1 MKEKKRLF
9 AKLKRIFATIL
20 TVALIVTNANIPVLA
35 YDSTD
40 DTMAV
45 ENNSDEQSTST
56 VPANE
61 SEGNFASETSEKTV
75 SDIHIETAAARIQY
89 AIGVD
94 TGIDYTGLEV
104 EVKYS
109 DGSSESVYNGDT
121 VTESGQA
128 VSYDSS
134 SIDWEKQESR
144 QEQVT
149 VTSGDVSSAFV
160 VELQMADTNSINE
173 TENHQDDGK
182 EIASEQLRKIREMQL
197 VSPPNITNYPVGHYW
212 GSSYDGM
219 RVKVIF
225 DNDDSE
231 EIKPFDPLQD
241 GRYVSWYDNID
252 FGLVG
257 TYHITASCDEIS
269 VSADIK
275 VLEEVEYLKTIP
287 PLNQGDNLALS
298 FSEGI
303 TQYRFTAPAAG
314 DYNILFNYDA
324 SIDSYVQLKT
334 LDEDY
339 IESTSYWDDN
349 TLEVRFSLKKNQ
361 TCIIDINTSSACT
374 ANITV
379 ERLKSIQQL
388 EVVSPPDI
396 LKYPVGYVDGISFSG
411 MIVKVIFDDNSFE
424 ELNPWENLSDGRYI
438 NWDSSEIDFDT
449 AGTYNAKVKYNEIS
463 TSVDI
468 QVLNK
473 DDYIHNFSE
482 LIFGSNNDLALAQG
496 VNNFVFTAP
505 ESKLY
510 RINFFYDMSVNS
522 SISVRELD
530 GSYIDSSF
538 SWESSETHLTTSLE
552 QGKSYLIGI
561 DTEAACNADI
571 SFETLEEITEIQVI
585 SPPKIQVYPVGYT
598 NYCNYDGIRLKVS
611 YSSGDSEELDI
622 YDSTSDGR
630 HLSLDSNIDFRTPG
644 TYEIT
649 ISSGNCS
656 TSTPVEVLN
665 EDDYISRFDHLTA
678 DRNPAISLSEGSNKF
693 AFSVPESGNYQINF
707 LLNTSVDDLNIE
719 ITEITGSSL
728 LYNYFGSTDTARVT
742 QHFEKDKAYII
753 DIISSESCTAD
764 INFKKLDEITD
775 LQLISPPDITK
786 YPVGYTDYSIY
797 DGMRVKALLE
807 NGTSEE
813 VSIDT
818 SLSDGRDL
826 SWSNDIDFSKIG
838 TYHVIVSYR
847 DLRVTADIEV
857 IEEEE
862 YLKDFDQLTLDGSNS
877 FSLTAGRKN
886 FVFTPPE
893 AGHYRIILNYNT
905 PVYSEACLT
914 SVDGTYI
921 DSVSSMYITSLSFTG
936 SLRKG
941 IPYILSIY
949 NDKDTTVS
957 FTFEKLQEIKE
968 LQLVSPPKNT
978 SYPVGYSDNYSYDGM
993 RVKVTFND
1001 GTSEIIGPHESLSD
1015 GRYFQWS
1022 DDIDFSTIGTYHIT
1036 MSFESDNISVS
1047 AEVKVLSQ
1055 EDYIQS
1061 LPTLQL
1067 EKPISL
1073 SIPEGDI
1080 LYKTTVPITGR
1091 YFFTNTKLLDDSA
1104 YTTMYISTAN
1114 GESVTTQN
1122 TSFFNN
1128 TASTEATLEGGET
1141 YILRFSSHSDTYTL
1155 FNSYLVTDQV
1165 SKLEIL
1171 STPEQ
1176 REYPPSFDGSSLSLN
1191 LTGLKLQ
1198 ITYKNGDTEILT
1210 DIDTPTKDGR
1220 FLSCTHDIYS
1230 MQAGIYPVTLSL
1242 GDVNTS
1248 FDIELLDGNDYLSS
1262 LDTLE
1267 LDKEKSHFFE
1277 NIGDSLTLKYTPEE
1291 TEEYILTE
1299 VNENSAFNS
1308 SNIRITATDGSQI
1321 QNNYNSSALADV
1333 ILEAGKTYIFDL
1345 TSHNTGISRYLLS
1358 IPSAVTSL
1366 ELVSEPITT
1375 TLLTSSDYSLY
1386 TFSKGLMAKVTYAD
1400 GKAETLSI
1408 DQADHFGH
1416 CLNIDYSLIQ
1426 RFTPG
1431 VYKVFVEMGGQT
1443 DSFDVSV
1450 IDGNTYFKDTSTF
1463 TMPSVQNHVAP
1474 GERKTYDYIPD
1485 ESGDYVFSHSSM
1497 TNYAAVSLNIYDSN
1511 YNELPKI
1518 FILNSY
1524 FPTEG
1529 VVTSYTVHLEKGT
1542 KYYLSIENQQA
1553 DTDLAYTL
1561 SLTKEK
1567 DVASI
1572 KMSHI
1577 PDNTTR
1583 VVGADFA
1590 TFYPGD
1596 ALVEAVY
1603 KDGSSKTLST
1613 NQYSINV
1620 NYNPFAAGTYKQ
1632 EVTSSDQSTSF
1643 NIEVVAPKD
1652 YPDTAPLILNK
1663 FTEFTYHGN
1672 NPIYLYSFKPEK
1684 SKNYYINL
1692 VSSDISKKY
1701 FRLLSEDGNV
1711 LDTMTSQNST
1721 WEVSLTENVQY
1732 YIAVYTSSLTYPE
1745 HEGISITDQ
1754 KISVSSD
1761 YEYYTYTSDEIRP
1774 SLTVTLNGKALKQNT
1789 DYTITYH
1796 NNINAGLAYA
1806 EISPAGKQTFAIARY
1821 FYSIYSIDIHNAAIA
1836 EIKDQPYTGTEVCPK
1851 PTVTYKNKE
1860 LKEGVDYKLIY
1871 NNNINKG
1878 TAQVSILGIGN
1889 FHYSITKNFEII
1901 SANKIDY
1908 VLNDGTNNPEN
1919 PVFYDTADVSLKNP
1933 TRKGYSFSGWYTDKD
1948 FKTKITTIKGST
1960 DKDYTLYAKWT
1971 KITVGK
1977 VSGLEASASGTTTAT
1992 AKWTALKGANGY
2004 QVDYAANSSFTSS
2017 KTSTNTDKTSVSI
2030 SKLPSGAT
2038 RYIRVR
2044 AYVLDSAG
2052 EKVYGSY
2059 STSVT
2064 FKLKPAAPKITKLAG
2079 GAGKITITWED
2090 VSGESGYQVYMA
2102 TSQNGTYSKIAS
2114 PLVNATSYTA
2124 TSLKSASTYYF
2135 KVRAYNKSATATQYS
2150 SFSAVSY
2157 APTSP
2162 SAPAISKIT
2171 GGTKA
2176 VTLNWKDVS
2185 GENGYQIYMSTSQN
2199 GTYSK
2204 VATAKANATSYTVKD
2219 LSAAKTYYF
2228 KIRSYRTVNSVTAYS
2243 SFSSIKSAATRTATP
2258 AISSVTGGSGK
2269 ATVKWKAITG
2279 ASGYVVYMATSSG
2292 GTYKNIGSVKSS
2304 TTSLTKTGLSAAKNY
2319 YFKVRAYRSAGG
2331 ANVYSSYSSY
2341 KWCGT
2346 ATATTSITKITAG
2359 AKKVSLQW
2367 KNVSGESGYQVYM
2380 ATSKNGTYSK
2390 VATPKTNATSY
2401 TKSGLTKGK
2410 TYYFKVRTYRKV
2422 NGQTVYSSFSAV
2434 KSAKAK

>member
-9 AKLKRIFATIL
+9 VKLKRIFATIL

-35 YDSTD
+35 YDGTD
-40 DTMAV
+40 NTMAV

-56 VPANE
+56 VSVNE
-61 SEGNFASETSEKTV
+61 SEGNFTSETSEKTV

-109 DGSSESVYNGDT
+109 DGSSELVYNGDT

-149 VTSGDVSSAFV
+149 VTSGDVSSAFA

-173 TENHQDDGK
+173 TENHQDDGT

-231 EIKPFDPLQD
+231 EINPFDPLQD
-241 GRYVSWYDNID
+241 GRYISWYDNID

-257 TYHITASCDEIS
+257 TYRITASCDEIS

-275 VLEEVEYLKTIP
+275 VLEEEEYLKTIP

-449 AGTYNAKVKYNEIS
+449 AGTYHAKVNYNEIS
-463 TSVDI
+463 TFVDI
-468 QVLNK
+468 QILNQN
-473 DDYIHNFSE
+473 DYIESFNR
-482 LIFGSNNDLALAQG
+482 LDFGDNNNLSLTQG
-496 VNNFVFTAP
+496 INNYIFTAP

-510 RINFFYDMSVNS
+510 RLNFHYDIPVTSDIRISDFYGNFM
-522 SISVRELD
+522 
-530 GSYIDSSF
+530 DSSS
-538 SWESSETHLTTSLE
+538 SWESSETYLTVSLE
-552 QGKSYLIGI
+552 KGMAYVISI
-561 DTEAACNADI
+561 DTETACNADI
-571 SFETLEEITEIQVI
+571 TIETLNEITDIQVI
-585 SPPKIQVYPVGYT
+585 TPPKTQVYPVGYT
-598 NYCNYDGIRLKVS
+598 NYCNYNGIRLKVF
-611 YSSGDSEELDI
+611 YSNGQSEELDV

-630 HLSLDSNIDFRTPG
+630 YFNLDSNIDFSTPG

-656 TSTPVEVLN
+656 TSTPVEVLD
-665 EDDYISRFDHLTA
+665 EDKYLNLFEHLTV
-678 DRNPAISLSEGSNKF
+678 DSNPAISLSEGSNKF
-693 AFSVPESGNYQINF
+693 AFSVPESGTYRIHFRFNTNINNF
-707 LLNTSVDDLNIE
+707 SIEVAEINGNSLFTDYYETTDDAL
-719 ITEITGSSL
+719 
-728 LYNYFGSTDTARVT
+728 AT
-742 QHFEKDKAYII
+742 QYFEKDKIYII
-753 DIISSESCTAD
+753 DVISSESCTTD
-764 INFKKLDEITD
+764 IDFTKLDEITA

-786 YPVGYTDYSIY
+786 YPVGYTDF
-797 DGMRVKALLE
+797 AL
-807 NGTSEE
+807 
-813 VSIDT
+813 
-818 SLSDGRDL
+818 
-826 SWSNDIDFSKIG
+826 
-838 TYHVIVSYR
+838 
-847 DLRVTADIEV
+847 
-857 IEEEE
+857 
-862 YLKDFDQLTLDGSNS
+862 
-877 FSLTAGRKN
+877 
-886 FVFTPPE
+886 
-893 AGHYRIILNYNT
+893 
-905 PVYSEACLT
+905 
-914 SVDGTYI
+914 
-921 DSVSSMYITSLSFTG
+921 
-936 SLRKG
+936 
-941 IPYILSIY
+941 
-949 NDKDTTVS
+949 
-957 FTFEKLQEIKE
+957 
-968 LQLVSPPKNT
+968 
-978 SYPVGYSDNYSYDGM
+978 YDGM
-993 RVKVTFND
+993 RVKVLYENGISEEVST
-1001 GTSEIIGPHESLSD
+1001 GTPLAD
-1015 GRYFQWS
+1015 GRYLSWS
-1022 DDIDFSTIGTYHIT
+1022 DDIDFTKPGTYHVIASYNDLSVSADIEVVKENEYLKNLNQLTLDGNNSFVLPAGRKNFAFTPSETGIYRIILNYTTPVYAEAYLTSLDGTYIDSESSMDITSLSVIGSLKKDVPYVLRIKNDKDTTVNFKFEKLREITDLQINSQPKISQYPVGYSGECNYNGLSVKVTFKNGETEILDSYESLNDGRHIHWIDDIDLTTIGTYHIT
-1036 MSFESDNISVS
+1036 VSTDDNKLSTTTEIN
-1047 AEVKVLSQ
+1047 VLS
-1055 EDYIQS
+1055 ENDYIDT
-1061 LPTLQL
+1061 LPQLQL
-1067 EKPISL
+1067 ENSAFL
-1073 SIPEGDI
+1073 EIPEGNT
-1080 LYKTTVPITGR
+1080 LYKISSTASGCYVFTMEGLIT
-1091 YFFTNTKLLDDSA
+1091 NSN
-1104 YTTMYISTAN
+1104 YTSLNISTVT
-1114 GESVTTQN
+1114 GESLQQHSSYHDNKSYVEV
-1122 TSFFNN
+1122 S
-1128 TASTEATLEGGET
+1128 LETGKT
-1141 YILRFSSHSDTYTL
+1141 YLLNFSSYSDSYTFL
-1155 FNSYLVTDQV
+1155 NSYKTDKVTN
-1165 SKLEIL
+1165 LEII
-1171 STPEQ
+1171 TPPENTD
-1176 REYPPSFDGSSLSLN
+1176 YPPSFTGSFSEIKLEGLSVRV
-1191 LTGLKLQ
+1191 
-1198 ITYKNGDTEILT
+1198 TYASGESEILT
-1210 DIDTPTKDGR
+1210 TPEDLTKDGR
-1220 FLSCTHDIYS
+1220 ILSCTYNFDGTVPGS
-1230 MQAGIYPVTLSL
+1230 YPVTLSL
-1242 GDVNTS
+1242 GEASTTFDVRILNK
-1248 FDIELLDGNDYLSS
+1248 EDYLNS
-1262 LDTLE
+1262 LDNLE
-1267 LDKEKSHFFE
+1267 LNKEKTLSFE
-1277 NIGDSLTLKYTPEE
+1277 KAGETATLKYTPSESG
-1291 TEEYILTE
+1291 EYILNATNVSGSSS
-1299 VNENSAFNS
+1299 VNGT
-1308 SNIRITATDGSQI
+1308 IIATDGSSI
-1321 QNNYNSSALADV
+1321 HHYSNSSAQLDV
-1333 ILEAGKTYIFDL
+1333 RLETGKTYLIHLSCYNTGSMNCLL
-1345 TSHNTGISRYLLS
+1345 TKPQEVKSFELLSTPHNTTFM
-1358 IPSAVTSL
+1358 TSL
-1366 ELVSEPITT
+1366 YIYAG
-1375 TLLTSSDYSLY
+1375 TLLNDMT
-1386 TFSKGLMAKVTYAD
+1386 AKVTYED
-1400 GKAETLSI
+1400 GTTETLAGNDSDKAGRTFELDSNQI
-1408 DQADHFGH
+1408 SSTKPGTYPAIIKFG
-1416 CLNIDYSLIQ
+1416 DKSA
-1426 RFTPG
+1426 
-1431 VYKVFVEMGGQT
+1431 
-1443 DSFDVSV
+1443 SFDVHIV
-1450 IDGNTYFKDTSTF
+1450 NGEEYFINSEKF
-1463 TMPSVQNHVAP
+1463 VMPSVKGNIKVNDEA
-1474 GERKTYDYIPD
+1474 KYYFIPL
-1485 ESGDYVFSHSSM
+1485 ESGDYTFTLNSVIENHLSLSM
-1497 TNYAAVSLNIYDSN
+1497 NIYNSIYGTENTNYSSSL
-1511 YNELPKI
+1511 LPSGESQS
-1518 FILNSY
+1518 L
-1524 FPTEG
+1524 
-1529 VVTSYTVHLEKGT
+1529 YTVHLEKGE
-1542 KYYLSIENQQA
+1542 KYYLVLDNRQNKSDIAFN
-1553 DTDLAYTL
+1553 L
-1561 SLTKEK
+1561 SVTKDK
-1567 DVASI
+1567 TITKIQMKKV
-1572 KMSHI
+1572 

-1583 VVGADFA
+1583 VVGADFSK
-1590 TFYPGD
+1590 FYPAGEI
-1596 ALVEAVY
+1596 VEAVY
-1603 KDGSSKTLST
+1603 TDGSVKELGF
-1613 NQYSINV
+1613 NEYSIDIK
-1620 NYNPFAAGTYKQ
+1620 YNPFKPGTYGQ
-1632 EVTSSDQSTSF
+1632 TVTCLNHTTSF
-1643 NIEVVAPKD
+1643 DIKVVTPKN
-1652 YPDTAPLILNK
+1652 YSSTINLALNK
-1663 FTEFTYHGN
+1663 FTETKNSYYEY
-1672 NPIYLYSFKPEK
+1672 NPVYLYTFTPPE
-1684 SKNYYINL
+1684 SKDYYINTMFPHL
-1692 VSSDISKKY
+1692 GTKY
-1701 FRLLSEDGNV
+1701 FRLLSENGEI
-1711 LDTMTSQNST
+1711 LDLYTSNTDAT
-1721 WEVSLTENVQY
+1721 WKVSLIKNKKY
-1732 YIAVYTSSLTYPE
+1732 YIATYQSSYSSSGNP
-1745 HEGISITDQ
+1745 GISVTDHR
-1754 KISVSSD
+1754 ISVSSED
-1761 YEYYTYTSDEIRP
+1761 TLFTYTGKEIKP
-1774 SLTVTLNGKALKQNT
+1774 ELTVLLNGKKLSSN
-1789 DYTITYH
+1789 DYNVSYH
-1796 NNINAGLAYA
+1796 NNVNAGMAYA
-1806 EISPAGKQTFAIARY
+1806 DVTAADKQKFATTRY
-1821 FYSIYSIDIHNAAIA
+1821 FYTIATKNIQEATINDISI
-1836 EIKDQPYTGTEVCPK
+1836 QPYTGKEVRPK
-1851 PTVTYKNKE
+1851 IIAKFNNET
-1860 LKEGVDYKLIY
+1860 LKEEIDYHLIY
-1871 NNNINKG
+1871 KDNIETG
-1878 TAQVSILGIGN
+1878 IAQVYIYGQGN
-1889 FHYSITKNFEII
+1889 FNNFVIKEFEIQKG
-1901 SANKIDY
+1901 NKITY
-1908 VLNDGTNNPEN
+1908 VLNDGTNSPDNPET
-1919 PVFYDTADVSLKNP
+1919 YTTDTITLKNP

-1948 FKTKITTIKGST
+1948 FKTKITTIKGGT

-1977 VSGLEASASGTTTAT
+1977 VSGLDASASGTTTAT

-2004 QVDYAANSSFTSS
+2004 QVDYAVNSSFTSS

-2157 APTSP
+2157 ASTSP

-2269 ATVKWKAITG
+2269 ATVKWKAVTG

>member
-9 AKLKRIFATIL
+9 VKLKRIFATIL

-35 YDSTD
+35 YDGTD

-56 VPANE
+56 VSVNE
-61 SEGNFASETSEKTV
+61 SEGNFTSETSEKTV

-109 DGSSESVYNGDT
+109 DGSSELVYNGDT

-149 VTSGDVSSAFV
+149 VTSGDVSSAFA

-173 TENHQDDGK
+173 TENHQDDGT

-197 VSPPNITNYPVGHYW
+197 VSPPNITNYAVGHYW

-231 EIKPFDPLQD
+231 EINPFDPLQD

-257 TYHITASCDEIS
+257 TYRITASCDEIS

-275 VLEEVEYLKTIP
+275 VLEEEEYLKTIP

-449 AGTYNAKVKYNEIS
+449 AGTYHAKVNYNEIS
-463 TSVDI
+463 TFVDI
-468 QVLNK
+468 QILNQN
-473 DDYIHNFSE
+473 DYIESFNR
-482 LIFGSNNDLALAQG
+482 LDFGDNNNLSLTQG
-496 VNNFVFTAP
+496 INNYIFTAP

-510 RINFFYDMSVNS
+510 RLNFHYDIPVTSDIRISDFYGNFM
-522 SISVRELD
+522 
-530 GSYIDSSF
+530 DSSS
-538 SWESSETHLTTSLE
+538 SWESSETYLTVSLE
-552 QGKSYLIGI
+552 KGMAYVISI
-561 DTEAACNADI
+561 DTETACNADI
-571 SFETLEEITEIQVI
+571 TIETLNEITDIQVI
-585 SPPKIQVYPVGYT
+585 TPPKTQVYPVGYT
-598 NYCNYDGIRLKVS
+598 NYCNYNGIRLKVF
-611 YSSGDSEELDI
+611 YSNGQSEELDV

-630 HLSLDSNIDFRTPG
+630 YFNLDSNIDFSTPG

-656 TSTPVEVLN
+656 TSTPVEVLD
-665 EDDYISRFDHLTA
+665 EDKYLNLFEHLTV
-678 DRNPAISLSEGSNKF
+678 DSNPAISLSEGSSKF
-693 AFSVPESGNYQINF
+693 AFSVPESGAYRIHL
-707 LLNTSVDDLNIE
+707 LLNTIVDDLVIE
-719 ITEITGSSL
+719 LSEINGSSL
-728 LYNYFGSTDTARVT
+728 FSTSFGPIDNALVT
-742 QHFEKDKAYII
+742 PYFEKDTTYII
-753 DIISSESCTAD
+753 EVISSESCSAD
-764 INFKKLDEITD
+764 IDFTKLDEITD

-786 YPVGYTDYSIY
+786 YPVGYNDSPFHG
-797 DGMRVKALLE
+797 GMRVKVFLE

-813 VSIDT
+813 VSI
-818 SLSDGRDL
+818 SAPLSDGREL
-826 SWSNDIDFSKIG
+826 SWSDDINFSKTG
-838 TYHVIVSYR
+838 TYHAIASYK
-847 DLRVTADIEV
+847 DLRVTADV
-857 IEEEE
+857 RVVNEEE
-862 YLKDFDQLTLDGSNS
+862 YLKDLDQLELDGDNS
-877 FSLTAGRKN
+877 FELPAGRKN
-886 FVFTPPE
+886 FVFTPSE
-893 AGHYRIILNYNT
+893 AGTYRIILNSNT
-905 PVYSEACLT
+905 SVYSEARLT
-914 SVDGTYI
+914 SVDGNYI
-921 DSVSSMYITSLSFTG
+921 DSESSMDTTNLSVQG
-936 SLRKG
+936 SLKKD
-941 IPYILSIY
+941 IPYILSL
-949 NDKDTTVS
+949 NSAKATTVNCKI
-957 FTFEKLQEIKE
+957 EKLREITD
-968 LQLVSPPKNT
+968 LQIISPPKIT
-978 SYPVGYSDNYSYDGM
+978 EYPIGYADGCSYDGLS
-993 RVKVTFND
+993 VKVTFKN
-1001 GTSEIIGPHESLSD
+1001 GETEILGSYESLGD
-1015 GRYFQWS
+1015 GRYLYWENNV
-1022 DDIDFSTIGTYHIT
+1022 DLTTVGTYQIT
-1036 MSFESDNISVS
+1036 ISTPDGKINTS
-1047 AEVKVLSQ
+1047 TEIKVLSK
-1055 EDYIQS
+1055 EDYINN
-1061 LPTLQL
+1061 LPELQI
-1067 EKPISL
+1067 EKPAFLDIPAGNTVYKLSVSVSGYYCFAMEELINDGSHSSL
-1073 SIPEGDI
+1073 NI
-1080 LYKTTVPITGR
+1080 TTVTGEPLQQH
-1091 YFFTNTKLLDDSA
+1091 YSSYDNKSC
-1104 YTTMYISTAN
+1104 I
-1114 GESVTTQN
+1114 EV
-1122 TSFFNN
+1122 
-1128 TASTEATLEGGET
+1128 TLEAGEI
-1141 YILRFSSHSDTYTL
+1141 YLLNFSSYSDTYTFL
-1155 FNSYLVTDQV
+1155 NSYKADKVTN
-1165 SKLEIL
+1165 LEVI
-1171 STPEQ
+1171 TPPETTD
-1176 REYPPSFDGSSLSLN
+1176 YPPSFTESFSEVKLEGLSVRV
-1191 LTGLKLQ
+1191 
-1198 ITYKNGDTEILT
+1198 TYASGDTEILAT
-1210 DIDTPTKDGR
+1210 QESLTKDGR
-1220 FLSCTHDIYS
+1220 LLSCTYDIDWTS
-1230 MQAGIYPVTLSL
+1230 PGSYPVTLSL
-1242 GDVNTS
+1242 GEASTTIDVRILN
-1248 FDIELLDGNDYLSS
+1248 EEDYLNS

-1267 LDKEKSHFFE
+1267 LNKEKTLSFE
-1277 NIGDSLTLKYTPEE
+1277 RAGEAVILKYTPSEGG
-1291 TEEYILTE
+1291 EYILNAT
-1299 VNENSAFNS
+1299 NISGSSSANG
-1308 SNIRITATDGSQI
+1308 NIIATDGSNVQH
-1321 QNNYNSSALADV
+1321 YSNSSAQLDV
-1333 ILEAGKTYIFDL
+1333 MLEAGKTYL
-1345 TSHNTGISRYLLS
+1345 ISLSCYNAGSMKFLLS
-1358 IPSAVTSL
+1358 KPQEVKSF
-1366 ELVSEPITT
+1366 ELLSTPQNTT
-1375 TLLTSSDYSLY
+1375 FLASLY
-1386 TFSKGLMAKVTYAD
+1386 YDTSMILKDISAKVTYMDGTAEILTNNDAD
-1400 GKAETLSI
+1400 KAGRIFTLDSNQIYWTEPGTYPAVVNFADKSASFEVYIVNGKEYFENA
-1408 DQADHFGH
+1408 
-1416 CLNIDYSLIQ
+1416 
-1426 RFTPG
+1426 
-1431 VYKVFVEMGGQT
+1431 GQ
-1443 DSFDVSV
+1443 
-1450 IDGNTYFKDTSTF
+1450 F
-1463 TMPSVQNHVAP
+1463 TMPSLKGNIKVNDIAIYYFIPQASGYYTFALDSGIGNHL
-1474 GERKTYDYIPD
+1474 RLSLDIYNSTYNR
-1485 ESGDYVFSHSSM
+1485 EN
-1497 TNYAAVSLNIYDSN
+1497 TNYSDSSLPSGGLSAQYS
-1511 YNELPKI
+1511 
-1518 FILNSY
+1518 
-1524 FPTEG
+1524 
-1529 VVTSYTVHLEKGT
+1529 VHLERDE
-1542 KYYLSIENQQA
+1542 KYYLVLSNYQNTSDTAFNLSVTKDKTITSIRM
-1553 DTDLAYTL
+1553 
-1561 SLTKEK
+1561 KK
-1567 DVASI
+1567 D
-1572 KMSHI
+1572 
-1577 PDNTTR
+1577 PDYATR
-1583 VVGADFA
+1583 VAGAEFNS
-1590 TFYPGD
+1590 FYPSGEI
-1596 ALVEAVY
+1596 VEAVY
-1603 KDGSSKTLST
+1603 TDGTTREL
-1613 NQYSINV
+1613 NRNEYFIDV
-1620 NYNPFAAGTYKQ
+1620 NYNPFKPGTYKQ
-1632 EVTSSDQSTSF
+1632 TVTYFNHTTSF
-1643 NIEVVAPKD
+1643 DIKVVPPKD
-1652 YPDTAPLILNK
+1652 YSSTVNLSLNK
-1663 FTEFTYHGN
+1663 FTEIKDDTSYDN
-1672 NPIYLYSFKPEK
+1672 RVYLYSFTPSE
-1684 SKNYYINL
+1684 SKDYYINL
-1692 VSSDISKKY
+1692 TPTHLGRKY
-1701 FRLLSEDGNV
+1701 FRILSENGEI
-1711 LDTMTSQNST
+1711 LDLYTSDTEAT
-1721 WEVSLTENVQY
+1721 WKVSLTKNQKY
-1732 YIAVYTSSLTYPE
+1732 YITTFHGLYLYNINA
-1745 HEGISITDQ
+1745 GISVTDHR
-1754 KISVSSD
+1754 ISVSSKSTLF
-1761 YEYYTYTSDEIRP
+1761 TYTGEEIKP
-1774 SLTVTLNGKALKQNT
+1774 ELTVLLNDKKLSEN
-1789 DYTITYH
+1789 DYNVSYH
-1796 NNINAGLAYA
+1796 NNVNVGMAYA
-1806 EISPAGKQTFAIARY
+1806 DVTAAEGQNFTTTRHFYAIAIR
-1821 FYSIYSIDIHNAAIA
+1821 DIHDVSISD
-1836 EIKDQPYTGTEVCPK
+1836 ISIQSYTGKEVKPK
-1851 PTVTYKNKE
+1851 ITAKFNNKT
-1860 LKEGVDYKLIY
+1860 LKEGSDYHLVYKD
-1871 NNNINKG
+1871 NIETG
-1878 TAQVSILGIGN
+1878 TAQVYIYGQGN
-1889 FHYSITKNFEII
+1889 FNNFVVKEFEIQKG
-1901 SANKIDY
+1901 NKITY
-1908 VLNDGTNNPEN
+1908 VLNDGTNSPDNPEL
-1919 PVFYDTADVSLKNP
+1919 YTTDTITLKNP

-1948 FKTKITTIKGST
+1948 FKAKISTIKGGA

-2038 RYIRVR
+2038 RYLRVR

-2059 STSVT
+2059 SNSVT
-2064 FKLKPAAPKITKLAG
+2064 FKLKPATPKITKLAG

-2135 KVRAYNKSATATQYS
+2135 KVRAYNKSGTATQYS

-2185 GENGYQIYMSTSQN
+2185 GESGYQIYMSTSQN

-2269 ATVKWKAITG
+2269 VTVKWKAVTG

-2304 TTSLTKTGLSAAKNY
+2304 TTSLTKTGLSNAKNY

-2346 ATATTSITKITAG
+2346 ATAATSITKITAG
-2359 AKKVSLQW
+2359 VKKVSLQW
-2367 KNVSGESGYQVYM
+2367 KNVSGENGYQVYM

-2390 VATPKTNATSY
+2390 IASPKTNATSY

-2422 NGQTVYSSFSAV
+2422 NGQTIYSSFSAI